1 MSMMLYLCI
10 SRSCAEAHTAVWSH
24 APSSEM
30 ATHCC
35 RARHTQ
41 IKAMPDPNV
50 VAISARGGATKKNMH
65 FPAKRIRKVELW
77 VVLTKGPFSCSPTRP
92 FDLSVPTNIVLRDIL
107 QSSLGSSAP
116 GRSSPNAHNHY
127 FVASKRAIGIWC
139 CSHAA
144 LVSHSNK
151 PPQGPVSDLYGL
163 VPTRADARLFS
174 LTREGPE

>member
-1 MSMMLYLCI
+1 M
-10 SRSCAEAHTAVWSH
+10 WSH

-107 QSSLGSSAP
+107 QSSLGSSAA
-116 GRSSPNAHNHY
+116 GSLIA
-127 FVASKRAIGIWC
+127 K
-139 CSHAA
+139 CSQSLLCGFKKGNWYMVLLSCGAGFA
-144 LVSHSNK
+144 LK
-151 PPQGPVSDLYGL
+151 
-163 VPTRADARLFS
+163 
-174 LTREGPE
+174 